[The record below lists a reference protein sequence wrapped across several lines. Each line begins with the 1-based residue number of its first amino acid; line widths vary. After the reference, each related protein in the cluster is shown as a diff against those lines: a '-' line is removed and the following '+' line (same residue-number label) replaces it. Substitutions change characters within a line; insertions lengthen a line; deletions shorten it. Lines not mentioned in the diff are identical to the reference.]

1 MSRTLLYTVQRVLEK
16 LNLDVVDSINDTQ
29 DAILIAREAE
39 DTFFDLVSRNEWP
52 ERYDLLEVES
62 YSDVNLPTA
71 LRLPKNVLRIESLR
85 YDISD
90 PLEVDTPKVI
100 QNLTQVTTE
109 EFLER
114 TYSRNT
120 ELDNVVEANYK
131 DIPLFLLND
140 HYPQYFTT
148 FDNEILILDSWD
160 SSVESTLQGSKTV
173 ANGSKTEIWLHEDE
187 YVVPVNTVVYPLY
200 LSELTAASSVY
211 LNGTQSIED
220 ERRRRLGISRL
231 RRKASRV
238 NEESLKND
246 YGRLGN
252 GRS

>member
-71 LRLPKNVLRIESLR
+71 LRLPVNVLNIDTLR

-90 PLEVDTPKVI
+90 PSEVATPKVI
-100 QNLTQVTTE
+100 QNLIQLTTE
-109 EFLER
+109 EFLQMS
-114 TYSRNT
+114 YARNT
-120 ELDNVVEANYK
+120 ELDNVVEADYK
-131 DIPLFLLND
+131 DIPLWLLND
-140 HYPQYFTT
+140 QSPQYFTT
-148 FDNEILILDSWD
+148 FDNEVLILDSWD
-160 SSVESTLQGSKTV
+160 SSVESTLQGSKTI
-173 ANGSKTEIWLHEDE
+173 ASGSHTELWHHTDDYI
-187 YVVPVNTVVYPLY
+187 VPVNNVSYPLY
-200 LSELTAASSVY
+200 LAELTAACSAY
-211 LNGTQSIED
+211 LNGSTSVED

-231 RRKASRV
+231 RRSASKV